1 MMPVYNKDSRL
12 SEPLFHDPSLIPVYN
27 RFGIFLGVG
36 DLSVREACE
45 AHEVNLEFFL
55 AVINTYLNKDYFPG
69 NLVEEIHVDMLL
81 DYLEKTD
88 SYYADAQ
95 LPNIERHFNF
105 LLQKS
110 VGQSAAGSSLE
121 LLRKFFFEVKEEM
134 TLMIRNDLEYWFPLF
149 RNDLPEARVRIEK
162 RINDPDSISVSLP
175 FNNPTL
181 EEKIQDLISFFVIHL
196 KGDYDRNL
204 LVAVVSA
211 IYTLAKD
218 VRQNNRIRD
227 RILQPICI
235 RRQ

>member
-27 RFGIFLGVG
+27 RFGIYLGVG
-36 DLSVREACE
+36 DMSVREACE
-45 AHEVNLEFFL
+45 THEVNLEFFL

-69 NLVEEIHVDMLL
+69 NLVEEIHIDMLL

-88 SYYADAQ
+88 SYYSDVQ

-149 RNDLPEARVRIEK
+149 RKDLSEARVRIGK
-162 RINDPDSISVSLP
+162 NSMI
-175 FNNPTL
+175 
-181 EEKIQDLISFFVIHL
+181 LIPYPYHFRSTM
-196 KGDYDRNL
+196 L
-204 LVAVVSA
+204 LLRRR
-211 IYTLAKD
+211 Y
-218 VRQNNRIRD
+218 
-227 RILQPICI
+227 RILFHFSLFISRETTTEI
-235 RRQ
+235 FLWRLFRRSTHWQRM